1 MSKQDTEFP
10 HNDPSVAPSE
20 SGCAPV
26 PTFAQTGDSPAGGA
40 TASPLLASLLLDASA
55 RLIDLP
61 AADFDVVAVQTLEEL
76 AAHLHMDY
84 VGLSILQEQDL
95 LARNAQ
101 TVVEWRYSN
110 GKIFLPV
117 TGEQNMTLVWVVG
130 QLRQG
135 HMLVLRNISDLP
147 AEAEA
152 ERSYWA
158 AHGVKSVLSLP
169 LRIGEAWVGYLYF
182 VSTRYPYA
190 WPEHEIALIRSFGR
204 VLAGAAYRK
213 QTDTAMRRKE
223 EQLSLAIE
231 AAGLGIWSWD
241 LAHPERSYGSA
252 NLSKIH
258 GMADCPQDQAL
269 HIYFNSLHPED
280 REAMEA
286 ALARCA
292 QGEAK
297 DFAVEHRVIW
307 PDGSLHWIE
316 ARGYTECDEA
326 GRPQRL
332 VGVLLEITRRK
343 ENETQI
349 EQQQQELLRQARMM
363 GQAERLGE
371 IGAWEWDIANNAYY
385 WTPETY
391 RIFGLSPLD
400 YSPRLVSD
408 IEFFVPSSATM
419 LRNAF
424 RRAREFG
431 ESFDLKLQL
440 VTAQGA
446 NLWVRVAGNVEV
458 VGGQTVR
465 IFGSIQNITL
475 RTQIE
480 AQLRETQKLEA
491 IGQLAGGV
499 AHDFNNLL
507 TTINT
512 MSELSMLFLEKS
524 HTESGIERVRSY
536 LGEIHRAGQRAA
548 ELTRQLLA
556 FSRKQ
561 VLHPKVLDLR
571 VELMRMQYLLQSLL
585 GIEVE
590 LVLTVPSTL
599 ELVMADPSQIEQV
612 LINLVINAREAM
624 PNGGKLTIRLLNM
637 VIDEAEARRKTQ
649 WRTGRYVVLEVQD
662 NGPGMTP
669 EVQAR
674 LFDPFFTTKSVGAG
688 TGLGLATVYGIV
700 KQSGGMIE
708 VESQLDI
715 GTTFRIF
722 LPRIAPVA
730 RDAKTGSALMRGGTE
745 TILLVGD
752 DKWARQGYRAA
763 LEVKG
768 YRILDAESG
777 REAITISQSYEGTIH
792 LLTIGELSDMNAGHC
807 ANQVHL
813 ARPQV
818 RVLIFDREV
827 KQPAASTLDTLD
839 KLHYHYLP
847 HPFTPDTLASKIRS
861 VLDPPASPS
870 ML

>member
-1 MSKQDTEFP
+1 MVVVR
-10 HNDPSVAPSE
+10 NI
-20 SGCAPV
+20 G
-26 PTFAQTGDSPAGGA
+26 
-40 TASPLLASLLLDASA
+40 
-55 RLIDLP
+55 DLP
-61 AADFDVVAVQTLEEL
+61 
-76 AAHLHMDY
+76 
-84 VGLSILQEQDL
+84 
-95 LARNAQ
+95 
-101 TVVEWRYSN
+101 
-110 GKIFLPV
+110 P
-117 TGEQNMTLVWVVG
+117 
-130 QLRQG
+130 
-135 HMLVLRNISDLP
+135 
-147 AEAEA
+147 EAEG
-152 ERSYWA
+152 ERAYWA
-158 AHGVKSVLSLP
+158 ANGVKSVLSLP

-190 WPEHEIALIRSFGR
+190 WPEHEIELIRSFGR

-213 QTDTAMRRKE
+213 QTDASMRRKE
-223 EQLSLAIE
+223 EQLSLAVE
-231 AAGLGIWSWD
+231 AAGIGIWSWD

-258 GMADCPQDQAL
+258 GIADCPQEQAL
-269 HIYFNSLHPED
+269 HVYFNNLHPED
-280 REAMEA
+280 RGEMEA

-307 PDGSLHWIE
+307 PDGSVHWIE

-332 VGVLLEITRRK
+332 IGVLLEITRRK
-343 ENETQI
+343 ENEAQI
-349 EQQQQELLRQARMM
+349 EQQRQELLRQARMM
-363 GQAERLGE
+363 GQAEQLGE
-371 IGAWEWDIANNAYY
+371 IGAWEWDIAHMAYY

-391 RIFGLSPLD
+391 RIFGLSPFD

-408 IEFFVPSSATM
+408 IEFFVPTSAAM

-424 RRAREFG
+424 RRAQEFG
-431 ESFDLKLQL
+431 ESFDLKLQV
-440 VTAQGA
+440 VTAQGT

-458 VGGQTVR
+458 VEGRTVR

-507 TTINT
+507 TTINSL
-512 MSELSMLFLEKS
+512 SELSMLYLDKVHIEI
-524 HTESGIERVRSY
+524 GVERVRNY
-536 LGEIHRAGQRAA
+536 LSEIHRAGQRAA
-548 ELTRQLLA
+548 DLTQQLLA

-571 VELMRMQYLLQSLL
+571 VEIMRLQYLLQNLL
-585 GIEVE
+585 AEGME
-590 LVLTVPSTL
+590 LVLTVPSSL
-599 ELVMADPSQIEQV
+599 GLVMADPSQIEQV
-612 LINLVINAREAM
+612 IINLAINAREAM
-624 PNGGKLTIRLLNM
+624 PRGGTLTIRLLNRT
-637 VIDEAEARRKTQ
+637 IDEAEARQKTQ
-649 WRTGRYVVLEVQD
+649 GRAGHYVVLEVQD
-662 NGPGMTP
+662 NGLGMTP
-669 EVQAR
+669 EVQTR
-674 LFDPFFTTKSVGAG
+674 LFDPFFTTKTVGAG

-708 VESQLDI
+708 VESQLDT

-722 LPRIAPVA
+722 LPQIAPAA
-730 RDAKTGSALMRGGTE
+730 RDAKTSSAFVRGGTE

-768 YRILDAESG
+768 YRILEAESG
-777 REAITISQSYEGTIH
+777 REAITISQSYEGTVH
-792 LLTIGELSDMNAGHC
+792 LLAIGELSDMKAGHC

-813 ARPQV
+813 ARPNV
-818 RVLIFDREV
+818 LVLIFDREARQSGV
-827 KQPAASTLDTLD
+827 STPD
-839 KLHYHYLP
+839 KSHYHYLP
-847 HPFTPDTLASKIRS
+847 QPFTPDMLASKIRD

-870 ML
+870 IN